1 MSPVPMLS
9 LTDAIVASELSRA
22 EVARALGVRPE
33 QVWRWES
40 TSSKY
45 ASRSPSAAQIDTLG
59 RVLRLSV
66 MQQARLVSWLAA
78 RQNGE
83 LDRAALP

>member
-1 MSPVPMLS
+1 
-9 LTDAIVASELSRA
+9 
-22 EVARALGVRPE
+22 
-33 QVWRWES
+33 
-40 TSSKY
+40 
-45 ASRSPSAAQIDTLG
+45 
-59 RVLRLSV
+59 V